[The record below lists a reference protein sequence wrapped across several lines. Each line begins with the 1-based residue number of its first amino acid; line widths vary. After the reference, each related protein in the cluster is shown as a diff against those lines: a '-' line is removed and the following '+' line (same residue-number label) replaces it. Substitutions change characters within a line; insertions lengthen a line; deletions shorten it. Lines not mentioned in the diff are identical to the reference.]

1 MEITLNNAFRG
12 VKPNGRLGDTAEA
25 QVQDMIEAHK
35 PDLSEYATKLELA
48 ANAPT
53 SEAVAQALGYALV
66 VGKTEP
72 EPTRHGVPV
81 IWFDTRNQSA
91 WAPTAPV
98 IDDKAKTVTIPAD
111 EGATYRLNGEVKT
124 AGTYPFTPEGS
135 PIRITVVASAKAGYT
150 LAGQTKWE
158 GVITAGWK
166 LLGTDALTSGAWD
179 VARSPFGAPYASAT
193 GTPLISAQGA
203 STEAHGAYGELIATF
218 DTRRTAMRLS
228 IDYDISSSV
237 SGSKPVL
244 ELGVGYASVA
254 YADRTHSKVTL
265 TNIKGAV
272 SIAASG
278 AARDPFT
285 VTPTGETIPTTG
297 TLVVEAIGT
306 NLRALVGGVVVAAGT
321 LPGPANGMRAQLK
334 INNNKTVAK
343 NWKIEVQ

>member
-1 MEITLNNAFRG
+1 MANVIKGLLPSGKAPSVLKAEI
-12 VKPNGRLGDTAEA
+12 
-25 QVQDMIEAHK
+25 IELIK
-35 PDLSEYATKLELA
+35 TETPEPEPLTE
-48 ANAPT
+48 
-53 SEAVAQALGYALV
+53 EAVAQALGYALV

-91 WAPTAPV
+91 WTPTAPV
-98 IDDKAKTVTIPAD
+98 IDDKAKTVTIPTD

-135 PIRITVVASAKAGYT
+135 PIPITVVATAQAGYT

-166 LLGTDALTSGAWD
+166 LLGTDTLTSGAWD
-179 VARSPFGAPYASAT
+179 AARSPFGAPYASAT
-193 GTPLISAQGA
+193 GTPVISAKGA

-228 IDYDISSSV
+228 IDYDISTSV
-237 SGSKPVL
+237 AGSKPVL
-244 ELGVGYASVA
+244 ELGVGYASAA
-254 YADRTHSKVTL
+254 YADRTQCKVTL
-265 TNIKGAV
+265 TNTNGAV
-272 SIAASG
+272 HITGSG
-278 AARDPFT
+278 AARAPFA

-297 TLVVEAIGT
+297 TLVVEAIGS
-306 NLRALVGGVVVAAGT
+306 NLQALVGGVVVATGT